1 MIKQIQKSVGFIV
14 LTSLFSFASYGVVA
28 YEVSGESFP
37 ASFNMTSWTAEDGK
51 STMTS
56 EGVVGEG
63 YGKDYLTHTFNV
75 NSDDGR
81 SGDFVGQARTINQDG
96 ELQFASLQGVW
107 SRDGK
112 IVSIHSFDSLNNGVL
127 NHAQGRVDLF
137 EGTLNFKVFPVN

>member
-1 MIKQIQKSVGFIV
+1 MMKQIHKRIV
-14 LTSLFSFASYGVVA
+14 LVVLAALISLTSQGVIA

-37 ASFNMTSWTAEDGK
+37 ANFKITSWTAEDGK
-51 STMTS
+51 STITS

-63 YGKDYLTHTFNV
+63 YGKVYLTHTFNV
-75 NSDDGR
+75 NSDDGM
-81 SGDFVGQARTINQDG
+81 SGVMVGQARTVNQDG

-112 IVSIHSFDSLNNGVL
+112 IVSIRSFDSLNNGVL

-137 EGTLNFKVFPVN
+137 EGTLSFKVFPVN

>member
-1 MIKQIQKSVGFIV
+1 MIKQIQKRITFVV
-14 LTSLFSFASYGVVA
+14 LTALFSLTSYGVLA
-28 YEVSGESFP
+28 YEVNGESFP
-37 ASFNMTSWTAEDGK
+37 ANFNITSWTAEDGK
-51 STMTS
+51 STITS

-63 YGKDYLTHTFNV
+63 YGKVYLTHTFNV
-75 NSDDGR
+75 NSDDGM
-81 SGDFVGQARTINQDG
+81 SGDFVGQARTVNQDG
-96 ELQFASLQGVW
+96 ELQYASLQGVW

>member
-1 MIKQIQKSVGFIV
+1 MIKQIHKRILLVILAALFS
-14 LTSLFSFASYGVVA
+14 LTSQSVIA

-37 ASFNMTSWTAEDGK
+37 ANFKITSWTAEDGK
-51 STMTS
+51 STITS

-63 YGKDYLTHTFNV
+63 YGKVYLTHTFNV
-75 NSDDGR
+75 NSDNGM
-81 SGDFVGQARTINQDG
+81 SGDMVGQARTINQDG

-127 NHAQGRVDLF
+127 NLAQGRVDLF
-137 EGTLNFKVFPVN
+137 EGTLSFKVFPVN

>member
-1 MIKQIQKSVGFIV
+1 MIKQLHKKFLLVVLAALFS
-14 LTSLFSFASYGVVA
+14 LTSQSVIA

-37 ASFNMTSWTAEDGK
+37 ANFKITSWTAEDGK
-51 STMTS
+51 STITS

-63 YGKDYLTHTFNV
+63 YGKVYLTHTFNV
-75 NSDDGR
+75 NSDDGM
-81 SGDFVGQARTINQDG
+81 SGDMVGQARTVNQDG

-137 EGTLNFKVFPVN
+137 EGTLSFKVFPVN

>member
-1 MIKQIQKSVGFIV
+1 MIKQLHKKFLLVVLAALFS
-14 LTSLFSFASYGVVA
+14 LTSQSVIA
-28 YEVSGESFP
+28 YEVSGENFP
-37 ASFNMTSWTAEDGK
+37 ANFKITSWTAEDGK
-51 STMTS
+51 STITS

-63 YGKDYLTHTFNV
+63 YGKVYLTHTFNV
-75 NSDDGR
+75 NSDDGM
-81 SGDFVGQARTINQDG
+81 SGDMVGQARTVNQDG

-137 EGTLNFKVFPVN
+137 EGTLSFKVFPVN

>member
-1 MIKQIQKSVGFIV
+1 MIKQIQKSITFVV
-14 LTSLFSFASYGVVA
+14 LTALFSLTSYSVLA

-37 ASFNMTSWTAEDGK
+37 ANFNITSWTAEDGK
-51 STMTS
+51 STITS

-63 YGKDYLTHTFNV
+63 YGKVYLTHTFNV
-75 NSDDGR
+75 NSDDGM
-81 SGDFVGQARTINQDG
+81 SGDMVGQARTINQDG

-127 NHAQGRVDLF
+127 NLAQGRVDLF
-137 EGTLNFKVFPVN
+137 EGTLSFKVFPVN